1 MEDLFRCYITQS
13 GAIVTGGRNGQQCF
27 QTTRSGLDPSNRR
40 KRLHLCIGWSGFCPA
55 YHAHDAAVSLE
66 DLSLATRN
74 RNSAS
79 GIRTM
84 HSPGPPAQEI
94 AWRHGTAGCSTSCAS
109 HHAYPI
115 CAPKLGCVIHVGG
128 CTTCSLD
135 IGKASSHLPTLLYI
149 HIRRISFLHRNIWIT
164 RYTCLSAFI
173 VSVPANIDAKL
184 HQCLTSV
191 KKINQHALQTDDPR
205 HRASRLASLRRY
217 RLGPRRASLQLSSA
231 KASSRL
237 PA

>member
-1 MEDLFRCYITQS
+1 MEELFRCYITQS
-13 GAIVTGGRNGQQCF
+13 GAIVTGGLARQQCS
-27 QTTRSGLDPSNRR
+27 QTTRSVLDPSNRP
-40 KRLHLCIGWSGFCPA
+40 KSYICVSDGLDCVPDH
-55 YHAHDAAVSLE
+55 HAHDAMVSLGNP
-66 DLSLATRN
+66 SLATRI

-84 HSPGPPAQEI
+84 HSLGPPAQEI

-115 CAPKLGCVIHVGG
+115 CARKLGCVIHVGG

-135 IGKASSHLPTLLYI
+135 IGKASSHLSTLLYI

-173 VSVPANIDAKL
+173 V
-184 HQCLTSV
+184 
-191 KKINQHALQTDDPR
+191 
-205 HRASRLASLRRY
+205 
-217 RLGPRRASLQLSSA
+217 
-231 KASSRL
+231 
-237 PA
+237 

>member
-1 MEDLFRCYITQS
+1 M
-13 GAIVTGGRNGQQCF
+13 
-27 QTTRSGLDPSNRR
+27 
-40 KRLHLCIGWSGFCPA
+40 CIGWSGFRPA

-66 DLSLATRN
+66 DPSLATRN

-84 HSPGPPAQEI
+84 HSPGPHTREI

-115 CAPKLGCVIHVGG
+115 CARKLGCVIHVGG

-135 IGKASSHLPTLLYI
+135 VGKASSHLPTLLYI
-149 HIRRISFLHRNIWIT
+149 HIRRISLLHRNIWIT

-173 VSVPANIDAKL
+173 VAVPANIDAKL

-191 KKINQHALQTDDPR
+191 KKSINMLCERTILAIVLLVLQACAKMVLGQVRPACNHLLPDSDR
-205 HRASRLASLRRY
+205 GCLR
-217 RLGPRRASLQLSSA
+217 GHTCLQDNT
-231 KASSRL
+231 
-237 PA
+237 